1 MTRAGLAAVLLFAA
15 ALGPG
20 AARAEAPAW
29 TVDLE
34 ASRVGFTAGQMQ
46 VKIPGRFPRFTAT
59 IRFAAEDLATSSVQV
74 IIDIASVETPNQ
86 DVETEIKRDSW
97 FDVAR
102 FPEAR
107 FETTRIEHREGDRY
121 DALALL
127 TMRDVTLPVTLPL
140 TIAIADD
147 PDHPGGLRARATG
160 DIPVSRTAFGIG
172 QGQWADVAVVS
183 DTVII
188 HIDIV
193 ARRPKP

>member
-1 MTRAGLAAVLLFAA
+1 MIRFAWAAAFLLTAVLAA
-15 ALGPG
+15 GM
-20 AARAEAPAW
+20 ARAEAPLW
-29 TVDLE
+29 KVDLE

-59 IRFAAEDLATSSVQV
+59 IHFAADDLAASAVQV

-172 QGQWADVAVVS
+172 QGQWADVGVVS
-183 DTVII
+183 DIVVI